1 MFDVMAGLFGAL
13 GTASLHFL
21 SFDSMLYLVAGTT
34 IGLLFGAIPGLGG
47 TTSLA
52 LLIPLTFGMDTSN
65 AIMLMGGSMAATS
78 TGGSVSAI
86 LLNTPGIAP
95 NAATTFDGFPLAQQ
109 GRAGEAI
116 GAGAT
121 ASAMGGLIGVVTLF
135 MVIPI
140 AKEIVLLFSP
150 PEFFLLALFGL
161 CAISVSTGTRV
172 LQGLIA
178 AIFGFICAFVG
189 FDPVSGEVRYI
200 FGIDDLWDGI
210 KLVPALIGLFAISQ
224 MIDLSV
230 KGGSIADDALQVKIQ
245 RVGDGIKSVF
255 QNWSTMLVGSAIG
268 TFIGAVPGVGGTVA
282 AFLSYSTQVQRD
294 PNPDVPYGK
303 GNIRGVIAPESANN
317 AKDGGSLIPTLAF
330 GIPGSAETAVFLGA
344 MVLHGLEPGPRLLF
358 EHEDVVFTLVL
369 TLTIACVIA
378 TLIVLLLARPMA
390 YLTLVDA
397 HILAPTV
404 TVVALVGAYA
414 LESSFSDVI
423 IAMIFAVIGY
433 LMIRFDYPRITFTI
447 ALVLGEITERS
458 FFQTMG
464 ISDDSWMIFVTRNIS
479 VILIIMCVAT
489 LLIPLIRSLA
499 ARRAGGKENVP
510 ADGSGDPL

>member
-1 MFDVMAGLFGAL
+1 MLEVFSWVGGAL
-13 GTASLHFL
+13 GTASLHLLNINSLTF
-21 SFDSMLYLVAGTT
+21 LVAGTCV
-34 IGLLFGAIPGLGG
+34 GLLFGAIPGLGG
-47 TTSLA
+47 TTALA
-52 LLIPLTFGMDTSN
+52 LLIPLTFGMDKAD

-95 NAATTFDGFPLAQQ
+95 NAATMFDGFPLARQ

-116 GAGAT
+116 GAAAT
-121 ASAMGGLIGVVTLF
+121 ASALGGLIGVFTLLL
-135 MVIPI
+135 VIPI

-150 PEFFLLALFGL
+150 PEFFLLAVFGL
-161 CAISVSTGTRV
+161 CAIAVSTGDRM

-178 AIFGFICAFVG
+178 AIFGFVCAFVG
-189 FDPVSGEVRYI
+189 FDYISGVVRYTY
-200 FGIDDLWDGI
+200 GVTDLWDGI

-224 MIDLSV
+224 MIDLAV
-230 KGGSIADDALQVKIQ
+230 KGGSIAESALAVNIH
-245 RVGDGIKSVF
+245 RMSDGIRAVF
-255 QNWSTMLVGSAIG
+255 RNWSVMLVGSGIG

-294 PNPDVPYGK
+294 PNADPPYGK
-303 GNIRGVIAPESANN
+303 GNIKGVIAPESANN

-358 EHEDVVFTLVL
+358 DHEDVVFTLVL
-369 TLTIACVIA
+369 TLTVSCVIA
-378 TLIVLLLARPMA
+378 TLIVLALARPMA

-404 TVVALVGAYA
+404 TVVALVGAFA
-414 LESSFSDVI
+414 LEGAFSDVI
-423 IAMIFAVIGY
+423 VAFAFAIIGY

-464 ISDDSWMIFVTRNIS
+464 ISDGSWAIFTTRTVSI
-479 VILIIMCVAT
+479 ILIVMCVIT
-489 LLIPLIRSLA
+489 IFIPSYRVYRRRR
-499 ARRAGGKENVP
+499 ARRKA
-510 ADGSGDPL
+510 ATA

>member
-1 MFDVMAGLFGAL
+1 MIDVLSGLVGSL

-21 SFDSMLYLVAGTT
+21 NFNSLIFLIAGTS

-47 TTSLA
+47 TTALA
-52 LLIPLTFGMDTSN
+52 LLIPLTFGMDKAD

-116 GAGAT
+116 GAAAT
-121 ASAMGGLIGVVTLF
+121 SSALGGLIGVFTLIL
-135 MVIPI
+135 VIPI

-150 PEFFLLALFGL
+150 PEFFLLAVFGL
-161 CAISVSTGTRV
+161 CAIAVSTGTRL
-172 LQGLIA
+172 LQALIA

-189 FDPVSGEVRYI
+189 FDLVSGAVRYAY
-200 FGIDDLWDGI
+200 GVEALWDGI

-224 MIDLSV
+224 MIDLAV
-230 KGGSIADDALQVKIQ
+230 KGGAIADEKIDIKLQRMSV
-245 RVGDGIKSVF
+245 GIKAVF
-255 QNWSTMLVGSAIG
+255 KNWSTMLTGSAIG

-282 AFLSYSTQVQRD
+282 GFLSYSTQVQRD
-294 PNPDVPYGK
+294 TNPDVPYGK
-303 GNIRGVIAPESANN
+303 GNIKGVIAPESANN

-378 TLIVLLLARPMA
+378 TLIVLALARPMS
-390 YLTLVDA
+390 YLTKVDA
-397 HILAPTV
+397 HILAPVV
-404 TVVALVGAYA
+404 TMVALVGAYA
-414 LESSFSDVI
+414 LQGEIGDVVV
-423 IAMIFAVIGY
+423 AMVFAIIGY
-433 LMIRFDYPRITFTI
+433 LMIRFQYPRITFTI
-447 ALVLGEITERS
+447 ALVLGNITERS

-464 ISDDSWMIFVTRNIS
+464 ISDDSYAIFFTRNVS
-479 VILIIMCVAT
+479 LILIALIIISLMIPSFRNWMADRSARKEEGSAT
-489 LLIPLIRSLA
+489 
-499 ARRAGGKENVP
+499 
-510 ADGSGDPL
+510 

>member
-1 MFDVMAGLFGAL
+1 MVDVFGGLLNAL

-21 SFDSMLYLVAGTT
+21 DFNSLVFLFAGTCC
-34 IGLLFGAIPGLGG
+34 GLLFGAIPGLGG

-52 LLIPLTFGMDTSN
+52 LLIPLTFGMDKAD

-78 TGGSVSAI
+78 TGGSISAI

-95 NAATTFDGFPLAQQ
+95 NAATMFDGFPLAQQ

-116 GAGAT
+116 GAAAT
-121 ASAMGGLIGVVTLF
+121 ASALGGLIGVFTLIL
-135 MVIPI
+135 VIPI
-140 AKEIVLLFSP
+140 AKQIVLLFSP
-150 PEFFLLALFGL
+150 PEFFLLAVFGL
-161 CAISVSTGTRV
+161 CAIAVSTGTRL
-172 LQGLIA
+172 LQALIA
-178 AIFGFICAFVG
+178 AVFGFICAFVG
-189 FDPVSGEVRYI
+189 FDYISGIVRYSY
-200 FGIDDLWDGI
+200 GIEALWDGI

-224 MIDLSV
+224 MIDLAV
-230 KGGSIADDALQVKIQ
+230 EGGSIASATTEFKIQ
-245 RVGDGIKSVF
+245 RISTGIRAVF
-255 QNWSTMLVGSAIG
+255 KNWSTMLVGSGIG

-294 PNPDVPYGK
+294 TTPDVPYGR
-303 GNIRGVIAPESANN
+303 GNIKGVIAPESANN

-344 MVLHGLEPGPRLLF
+344 LVLHGLEPGPRLLF

-369 TLTIACVIA
+369 TLTFACVIA
-378 TLIVLLLARPMA
+378 TLIVLALAKPMA

-414 LESSFSDVI
+414 LQGEFGDVVV
-423 IAMIFAVIGY
+423 ALAFAVIGY
-433 LMIRFDYPRITFTI
+433 LMIRFQYPRITFTI

-464 ISDDSWMIFVTRNIS
+464 ISDDSWAIFVTRNVS
-479 VILIIMCVAT
+479 LILIA
-489 LLIPLIRSLA
+489 LIIISLMVPSFRQWLRKRSETK
-499 ARRAGGKENVP
+499 GQTT
-510 ADGSGDPL
+510 

>member
-1 MFDVMAGLFGAL
+1 MIEALNETVVAL

-21 SFDSMLYLVAGTT
+21 SIQSLLYLITGTC

-47 TTSLA
+47 TTALA
-52 LLIPLTFGMDTSN
+52 LIIPLTFGMEQSD

-86 LLNTPGIAP
+86 LLNTPGMAP

-121 ASAMGGLIGVVTLF
+121 SSALGGLIGVFTLIL
-135 MVIPI
+135 VIPI
-140 AKEIVLLFSP
+140 AKAIVLLFGP
-150 PEFFLLALFGL
+150 PELFLLAVFGL
-161 CAISVSTGTRV
+161 CAIAVSTGDR
-172 LQGLIA
+172 LIQA
-178 AIFGFICAFVG
+178 LITAVIGFICAFVG
-189 FDPVSGEVRYI
+189 FDYISGIIRYTY
-200 FGIDDLWDGI
+200 GIDVLYDGI

-224 MIDLSV
+224 MIDLVV
-230 KGGSIADDALQVKIQ
+230 KGGSIADSDALNVKIQ
-245 RVGDGIKSVF
+245 GVTEGVKAVF
-255 QNWSTMLVGSAIG
+255 RNWTTMLTGSAIG

-294 PNPDVPYGK
+294 GNPDVPYGK
-303 GNIRGVIAPESANN
+303 GNIKGVIAPESANN

-344 MVLHGLEPGPRLLF
+344 MILHGLEPGPTLLQ
-358 EHEDVVFTLVL
+358 EHTDEIYTLIL
-369 TLTIACVIA
+369 SLTIACVVA
-378 TLIVLLLARPMA
+378 TLIVLVLARPMA

-397 HILAPTV
+397 HVLAPMV
-404 TVVALVGAYA
+404 TIVALVGAYA
-414 LESSFSDVI
+414 LHGEFGDVI
-423 IAMIFAVIGY
+423 VALMFAIIGY
-433 LMIRFDYPRITFTI
+433 LMIRFQYPRITFTI

-464 ISDDSWMIFVTRNIS
+464 VSDDSWAVFVTGAPAIS
-479 VILIIMCVAT
+479 LLFLIALTLMVPSFRTWLLDRKQRKGGVA
-489 LLIPLIRSLA
+489 
-499 ARRAGGKENVP
+499 
-510 ADGSGDPL
+510 

>member
-1 MFDVMAGLFGAL
+1 MLDAIGAMMQPL
-13 GTASLHFL
+13 GTAALHFL
-21 SFDSMLYLVAGTT
+21 QFQSMLYLVAGTC

-47 TTSLA
+47 TTALA
-52 LLIPLTFGMDTSN
+52 LLIPLTYGMDKAD

-95 NAATTFDGFPLAQQ
+95 NAATTFDGFPLATQ

-116 GAGAT
+116 GAAAT
-121 ASAMGGLIGVVTLF
+121 ASALGGLLGVFTLLV
-135 MVIPI
+135 VIPI
-140 AKEIVLLFSP
+140 AKQIVLLFSP

-161 CAISVSTGTRV
+161 CAIAVSTGTRL

-178 AIFGFICAFVG
+178 AIFGFICGFVG
-189 FDPVSGEVRYI
+189 FDYVSGIVRYTYEVEA
-200 FGIDDLWDGI
+200 LWDGI

-224 MIDLSV
+224 MIDLAV
-230 KGGSIADDALQVKIQ
+230 KGGSISKDALQVKIQ
-245 RVGDGIKSVF
+245 RVSDGIKSVF
-255 QNWSTMLVGSAIG
+255 HNWSTMLVGSAIG

-344 MVLHGLEPGPRLLF
+344 MVLHGIEPGPRLLF

-369 TLTIACVIA
+369 SLTIACVIA
-378 TLIVLLLARPMA
+378 TLIVLALAKPMA

-404 TVVALVGAYA
+404 TVIALVGAYA
-414 LESSFSDVI
+414 LQGEFGDVI
-423 IAMIFAVIGY
+423 VAMVFAVIGY

-458 FFQTMG
+458 FFQAMG
-464 ISDDSWMIFVTRNIS
+464 ISDDSWLIFITRTVS
-479 VILIIMCVAT
+479 LILITMCIAT
-489 LLIPLIRSLA
+489 LLIPSLRTFLNRKRGDSA
-499 ARRAGGKENVP
+499 PGG
-510 ADGSGDPL
+510 AS

>member
-1 MFDVMAGLFGAL
+1 MIDVFGGLISAL

-21 SFDSMLYLVAGTT
+21 DFNSLVFLIAGTCC
-34 IGLLFGAIPGLGG
+34 GLLFGAIPGLGG

-52 LLIPLTFGMDTSN
+52 LLIPLTFGMDKAD

-78 TGGSVSAI
+78 TGGSISAI

-95 NAATTFDGFPLAQQ
+95 NAATMFDGFPLAQQ

-116 GAGAT
+116 GAAAT
-121 ASAMGGLIGVVTLF
+121 SSALGGLIGVFTLIL
-135 MVIPI
+135 VIPI
-140 AKEIVLLFSP
+140 AKQIVLLFSP
-150 PEFFLLALFGL
+150 PEFFLLAVFGL
-161 CAISVSTGTRV
+161 CAIAVSTGTRL
-172 LQGLIA
+172 LQALIA
-178 AIFGFICAFVG
+178 AVFGFVCAFVG
-189 FDPVSGEVRYI
+189 FDYVSGIVRYSY
-200 FGIDDLWDGI
+200 GIEALWDGI

-224 MIDLSV
+224 MIDLAV
-230 KGGSIADDALQVKIQ
+230 EGGSIASATTEFKIQ
-245 RVGDGIKSVF
+245 RISSGIRAVF
-255 QNWSTMLVGSAIG
+255 RNWSTMLVGSGIG

-294 PNPDVPYGK
+294 TTPDVPYGR
-303 GNIRGVIAPESANN
+303 GNIKGVIAPESANN

-369 TLTIACVIA
+369 TLTFACVIA
-378 TLIVLLLARPMA
+378 TLIVLALAKPMA

-414 LESSFSDVI
+414 LQGEFGDVVV
-423 IAMIFAVIGY
+423 ALAFAVIGY
-433 LMIRFDYPRITFTI
+433 LMIRYQYPRITFTI

-464 ISDDSWMIFVTRNIS
+464 ISDDSWAIFVTRNVS
-479 VILIIMCVAT
+479 LILIA
-489 LLIPLIRSLA
+489 LIIISLMVPSLRQWLRKRSETK
-499 ARRAGGKENVP
+499 GQTT
-510 ADGSGDPL
+510 

>member
-1 MFDVMAGLFGAL
+1 MVEALNETVVAL

-21 SFDSMLYLVAGTT
+21 SIQSLIYLVMGTC

-47 TTSLA
+47 TTALA
-52 LLIPLTFGMDTSN
+52 LIIPLTFGMEQSD

-121 ASAMGGLIGVVTLF
+121 ASAMGGLIGVFTLIL
-135 MVIPI
+135 VIPI
-140 AKEIVLLFSP
+140 AKAIVLLFGP
-150 PEFFLLALFGL
+150 PELFLLAIFGL
-161 CAISVSTGTRV
+161 CAIAVSTGDRL
-172 LQGLIA
+172 LQALIA
-178 AIFGFICAFVG
+178 AIFGFVCAFVG
-189 FDPVSGEVRYI
+189 FDYVSGIIRYTYE
-200 FGIDDLWDGI
+200 IDALYDGI

-224 MIDLSV
+224 MIDLVV
-230 KGGSIADDALQVKIQ
+230 KGGSIAGNDALNVKIQ
-245 RVGDGIKSVF
+245 GVSEGIKAVF
-255 QNWSTMLVGSAIG
+255 RNWTTMLTGSGIG

-294 PNPDVPYGK
+294 TNPDVPYGK
-303 GNIRGVIAPESANN
+303 GNIKGVIAPESANN

-344 MVLHGLEPGPRLLF
+344 MILHGLEPGPTLLQ
-358 EHEDVVFTLVL
+358 EHTDEIYTLIL
-369 TLTIACVIA
+369 TLTVACIVA
-378 TLIVLLLARPMA
+378 TLIVLVLAKPMA

-397 HILAPTV
+397 HVLAPMV
-404 TVVALVGAYA
+404 TIVALVGAYA
-414 LESSFSDVI
+414 LNGEFGDVI
-423 IAMIFAVIGY
+423 VALAFAIIGY
-433 LMIRFDYPRITFTI
+433 LMIRFQYPRITFTI
-447 ALVLGEITERS
+447 ALVLGEVTERS

-464 ISDDSWMIFVTRNIS
+464 VSDDSWGVFVTGAPAIS
-479 VILIIMCVAT
+479 LIVLIAVT
-489 LLIPLIRSLA
+489 LMVPSFRTWLIKRKD
-499 ARRAGGKENVP
+499 RAGD
-510 ADGSGDPL
+510 AA

>member
-1 MFDVMAGLFGAL
+1 MVDVFGGLLNAL

-21 SFDSMLYLVAGTT
+21 EFNSLVFLLAGTLC
-34 IGLLFGAIPGLGG
+34 GLLFGAIPGLGG

-52 LLIPLTFGMDTSN
+52 LLIPLTFGMDKAD

-78 TGGSVSAI
+78 TGGSISAI

-95 NAATTFDGFPLAQQ
+95 NAATMFDGFPLAQQ

-116 GAGAT
+116 GAAAT
-121 ASAMGGLIGVVTLF
+121 ASALGGLIGVFTLIL
-135 MVIPI
+135 VIPI
-140 AKEIVLLFSP
+140 AKQIVLLFSP
-150 PEFFLLALFGL
+150 PEFFLLAVFGL
-161 CAISVSTGTRV
+161 CAIAVSTGTRL
-172 LQGLIA
+172 LQALIA

-189 FDPVSGEVRYI
+189 FDYVSGIVRYTY
-200 FGIDDLWDGI
+200 GIEALWDGI

-224 MIDLSV
+224 MIDLVV
-230 KGGSIADDALQVKIQ
+230 KGGAIVTTTSEFKIQ
-245 RVGDGIKSVF
+245 RISSGIKAVF
-255 QNWSTMLVGSAIG
+255 KNWSTMLVGSAIG

-294 PNPDVPYGK
+294 PTPDVPYGQ
-303 GNIRGVIAPESANN
+303 GNIKGVIAPESANN

-344 MVLHGLEPGPRLLF
+344 LVLHGLEPGPRLLF
-358 EHEDVVFTLVL
+358 EHEDVVFTLIL
-369 TLTIACVIA
+369 TLTFACVIA
-378 TLIVLLLARPMA
+378 TLIVLALAKPMA

-414 LESSFSDVI
+414 LQGEFGDVVV
-423 IAMIFAVIGY
+423 ALAFAVIGY
-433 LMIRFDYPRITFTI
+433 LMIRFQYPRITFTI

-464 ISDDSWMIFVTRNIS
+464 ISDDSWAIFVTRNVS
-479 VILIIMCVAT
+479 LILIC
-489 LLIPLIRSLA
+489 LIIISLMVPSLRNWLRKRRE
-499 ARRAGGKENVP
+499 ARGEP
-510 ADGSGDPL
+510 A